1 MTTKTLSLRPYQV
14 SMIEEA
20 LDVLDYESTALC
32 IAPTGAGKTIILS
45 QIMQGHLKTG
55 QGRSPRRKKILVLQ
69 HTKELLQQNRDKVA
83 LWCPK
88 VKTSLFHS
96 EEKDTQGRIVFAMVQ
111 TLCRHYKKF
120 PKVDLV
126 VIDEAHHAVA
136 KSYLKIVNHLKEK
149 NPDLKILGM
158 TATPNRGDRQ
168 GLKSLF
174 KSVTSQIYLSDLI
187 GDGYLVAPRIFTV
200 DAGQQKD
207 LRSILWTQD
216 NPNGQSRFIN
226 KQQQWDKANTVLTDN
241 LALNEEVIRHWQEKA
256 QGKKTVVFCST
267 LHHAKEIRDTFER
280 HGIGATH
287 INGEMPTEERL
298 ESLRRFELPKGNP
311 HEATV
316 ITNAAV
322 LTEGWDFPAIECVIL
337 LRPMSYEATYVQMIG
352 RGLRSSPGKTDCIVL
367 DFGMSSSR
375 HKVFSME
382 ADLVGKTDKET
393 PLVEE
398 VLPFE
403 EDYLEEDL
411 ISSYSAPI
419 PLKEI
424 ATHLQSPFLWEAFES
439 ETTGVE
445 VLMAGGFNQTAFI
458 IKRPQE
464 HDHISLVK
472 AGQEI
477 QFLKT
482 GSLNDVLFACE
493 KTMRQRGFWQKSAE
507 WMYNPPSEKQ
517 LACLNGDYHY
527 TRPRNSYQA
536 TLLVSL
542 NLNRRKIQ
550 EAAQCTITL

>member
-298 ESLRRFELPKGNP
+298 ESLRRFELPKGDP

-403 EDYLEEDL
+403 EDYLEEGL
-411 ISSYSAPI
+411 MSSYSAPI

-550 EAAQCTITL
+550 EAAQCSITL

>member
-96 EEKDTQGRIVFAMVQ
+96 EEKDTQGLIVFAMVQ

-120 PKVDLV
+120 PKVYLV

-149 NPDLKILGM
+149 NQDLKILGM

-382 ADLVGKTDKET
+382 ADLVGKTDKEK
-393 PLVEE
+393 PLLEE

-411 ISSYSAPI
+411 MSSYSAPI

>member
-149 NPDLKILGM
+149 NQDLKILCM

-382 ADLVGKTDKET
+382 ADLVGKTDKEK
-393 PLVEE
+393 PLLEE

-411 ISSYSAPI
+411 MSSYSAPI

>member
-20 LDVLDYESTALC
+20 LDVLDYENTALC

-45 QIMQGHLKTG
+45 QIMQDHLKTG

-411 ISSYSAPI
+411 MSSYSAPI

>member
-1 MTTKTLSLRPYQV
+1 MNTKNLSLRPYQV

-382 ADLVGKTDKET
+382 ADLVGKKDKET

-403 EDYLEEDL
+403 EDYLEEDRM
-411 ISSYSAPI
+411 SSYSAPI

-550 EAAQCTITL
+550 EAAQCSITL

>member
-55 QGRSPRRKKILVLQ
+55 KGRSPRRKKILVLQ

-149 NPDLKILGM
+149 NQDLKILGM

-382 ADLVGKTDKET
+382 ADLVGKTDKEK
-393 PLVEE
+393 PLLEE

-411 ISSYSAPI
+411 MSSYSAPI

>member
-96 EEKDTQGRIVFAMVQ
+96 EEKDTQGRIIFAMVQ

-298 ESLRRFELPKGNP
+298 ESLRRFELPKGDP

-403 EDYLEEDL
+403 EDYLEEGL
-411 ISSYSAPI
+411 MSSYSAPI

-550 EAAQCTITL
+550 EAAQCSITL

>member
-411 ISSYSAPI
+411 MSSYSAPI

>member
-149 NPDLKILGM
+149 NQDLKILGM

-382 ADLVGKTDKET
+382 ADLVGKTDKEK
-393 PLVEE
+393 PLLEE

-411 ISSYSAPI
+411 MSSYSAPI